1 MSLDQALAKKLIK
14 ISPKG
19 LGGFSG
25 KCLEIIIKNTSNE
38 ILNLEIPAGQI
49 FASKDS
55 NVQDLVITKG
65 RSLAL
70 GAQGQKRADF
80 YAMCTQAKNIAPG
93 QGEEFK
99 LGKKAEPAL
108 FRLVQ
113 KIDQGNYQNST
124 AQSAVWAISDRED
137 VRYIYGEDSSMVR
150 EMAQIVSEE
159 RNIPLESFE
168 FRPRRH
174 QITRIKSSM
183 EVLLENDLKAAE
195 LSLVDQEGNII
206 RTYFEARF
214 YERGFHQWKVGA
226 SHSLGD
232 SADVYLRLT
241 DGDELVFQ
249 KKVSISDSIP
259 EMRELHSQ
267 AVLNYEV
274 SRDLRADIGVYDE
287 ENRLYFLIKED
298 HLIRKGMHRGQ
309 YIAKCLLPPDKKFA
323 FKVMMGDEVLAEK
336 EAHFEGEKVR
346 VYPKRS
352 VQGKFLVK
360 IEQPEESLQLGIYDA
375 EGNLKRLLF
384 KIHKLNPGNKVYSYR
399 FEHRD
404 GPGAKFYI
412 RLIRENGEL
421 IKEKEIP

>member
-1 MSLDQALAKKLIK
+1 
-14 ISPKG
+14 
-19 LGGFSG
+19 G
-25 KCLEIIIKNTSNE
+25 KCLEIFIKNMSDE

-55 NVQDLVITKG
+55 NVQDLVITQG

-80 YAMCTQAKNIAPG
+80 YAMCTQAKNMSPS
-93 QGEEFK
+93 QGEKFGIGEM
-99 LGKKAEPAL
+99 AEPSL

-124 AQSAVWAISDRED
+124 AQSAVWALSDRED
-137 VRYIYGEDSSMVR
+137 VRYIYGEDTAMVR
-150 EMAQIVSEE
+150 EVAQIVSEE
-159 RNIPLESFE
+159 RNIPMERFE

-174 QITRIKSSM
+174 EITSIKSSM
-183 EVLLENDLKAAE
+183 EVLLENDLAAAN
-195 LSLVDQEGNII
+195 LSLVDTEGNII

-232 SADVYLRLT
+232 GADLYLRLT
-241 DGDELVFQ
+241 EGDQLVYQ

-259 EMRELHSQ
+259 EMQELHSQ
-267 AVLNYEV
+267 AILNYEV

-298 HLIRKGMHRGQ
+298 HLIRKGIHRGQ
-309 YIAKCLLPPDKKFA
+309 YIAKCLLPPNKKYA
-323 FKVMMGDEVLAEK
+323 FKVITENKVLAAK
-336 EAHFEGEKVR
+336 EVQFEGAKAR
-346 VYPKRS
+346 IYQKRS
-352 VQGKFLVK
+352 VEGKFYVK
-360 IEQPEESLQLGIYDA
+360 IEQPEENLQLAIYDA
-375 EGNLKRLLF
+375 EGNLKRLLY
-384 KIHKLNPGNKVYSYR
+384 KIHRMNPGNKVYSYR

-404 GPGAKFYI
+404 GRGAKFYI
-412 RLIRENGEL
+412 RLSRKNGEV